1 MRNTHLV
8 IKRFS
13 NGRIVSPK
21 LTLWKCL
28 LIADYLNSE
37 ESAGGI
43 VEALLPKTS
52 NEIDLLRSLKQK
64 YFVEEVFE
72 KVKRSKENDELR
84 DYFKK
89 NAFIV
94 ALCEWWI
101 KNYVGRTTLDRITT
115 ELAKAHKIITSDEAI
130 NTPKLLDLEN
140 IFKKHAPK
148 LLDTHRNRQWWEQ
161 QIAKRN

>member
-1 MRNTHLV
+1 MRHFHLV

-21 LTLWKCL
+21 LSLWKCL
-28 LIADYLNSE
+28 LIADYLNSME
-37 ESAGGI
+37 NTGGI

-64 YFVEEVFE
+64 YFVEEVLA

-89 NAFIV
+89 NSFIV

-101 KNYVGRTTLDRITT
+101 TNYVGRITVDRITT
-115 ELAKAHKIITSDEAI
+115 ELAKAHKTITSDEAI
-130 NTPKLLDLEN
+130 NNQKLLDLTN
-140 IFKKHAPK
+140 ILEKHAPK
-148 LLDTHRNRQWWEQ
+148 LLDTHRSRQWWEQ